1 MSGVVCRRQSG
12 AVVLSSVV
20 FFAVCRL
27 LSSIAVMSL
36 SHMSAPSE
44 GAQMSLSL

>member
-1 MSGVVCRRQSG
+1 MSGVVCRRQSR
-12 AVVLSSVV
+12 AVGVV
-20 FFAVCRL
+20 VGRFAVCRL